1 MPKSWDWPGSRWW
14 RVDLHAHSPASH
26 DFQGD
31 RDNPDWNQWVNSLR
45 TRNIDAVAVTDHN
58 TADGID
64 PIQTAAQGSDLFVFP
79 GVELTVGHVH
89 LLLILDP
96 SQSKDD
102 VTDILTRA
110 HVPVDKRGR
119 SKARSPVSVEQ
130 LLADCGKSAI
140 VIGAHI
146 NGPAGLLSELK
157 GQKRL
162 AVLGHPLLAAV
173 EVDPNNDID
182 EDWINGTKPDLQRR
196 LTPVWGSDAHGLDT
210 LGQRYTW
217 IKMTVPSSEGLRLA
231 LGDGSLVDSS
241 RSVQRWTV
249 PDPNTRFACDAVE
262 SITVADAKY
271 IGRPTPMMFCFNPWL
286 NAIIGGR
293 GTGKSTLV
301 DFFRQTLRREGDLPK
316 SLRSSFDRRLRVP
329 DSRGADGLLTSSTHI
344 TVIYR
349 KDGERF
355 QLSWRYG
362 GNAHPVVR
370 LAENGVSEEQQG
382 DIALRFPV
390 RLYSQKQL
398 FELAQDPDA
407 LLALMD
413 DSSSVQGHQL
423 RRSMKESTDRYLAL
437 RSQARLA
444 RQQAAGLP
452 DLLSCLSDVRRKLDV
467 LQEGDHANILAQHRR
482 SQQEQGAWDAVCNSV
497 RDAIGTVRSSV
508 DDLEVVDLGIGT
520 SKTEDVSDTDINQM
534 HKSLCDVVAYLR
546 QQVYD
551 SIECAQKE
559 IDRIRKSPT
568 AVHWRETVR
577 SNRQGFKDALAS
589 LSDHGIGGFEAYQ
602 ELLTKNTRLKQ
613 DIGRAVERA
622 KHGKE
627 FDEQAKEALNEYRML
642 RQELADSRQAYA
654 ADASSDVVKI
664 SVRAMHD
671 SSLLQDELGK
681 RLNTERF
688 EADRTAICRQ
698 IDPEPSSD
706 ETWQWCRLDDMVA
719 TLRRSREEGTD
730 RWKSRDQRF
739 DKVLHKTD
747 PEQLDRLALY
757 TPNDS
762 VLIEYRDASGKWKG
776 LAQGSPGQQAAA
788 LLAFILRQ
796 GEEPI
801 ILDQPEDDL
810 DNTIVYELLVKT
822 LREVKAKRQ
831 VIVVTHN
838 PNIVVHADAEYVL
851 SLGAWNGQT
860 HVVCHGGLQDQ
871 EVRQEICRVMEGGEE
886 AFRKRYH
893 RIVPR
898 EEEGDA

>member
-45 TRNIDAVAVTDHN
+45 KRNIDAVAVTDHN
-58 TADGID
+58 TADGIAH
-64 PIQTAAQGSDLFVFP
+64 IRTAAQGVDLFVFP

-96 SQSKDD
+96 SQSTDD
-102 VTDILTRA
+102 VTDLLTRA
-110 HVPVDKRGR
+110 RVPVAERGR
-119 SKARSPVSVEQ
+119 SEGRSPIGVEQ
-130 LLADCGKSAI
+130 LLEVCGKSAI
-140 VIGAHI
+140 VIGAHV

-157 GQKRL
+157 GQTRL

-182 EDWINGTKPDLQRR
+182 DEWLDGTRPELQRR
-196 LTPVWGSDAHGLDT
+196 LTPVWGSDAHSLDA

-217 IKMTVPSSEGLRLA
+217 VKMTSPSSEGLRLA

-249 PDPNTRFACDAVE
+249 PDPNTRFASDAVE
-262 SITVADAKY
+262 SITVANAKY
-271 IGRPTPMMFCFNPWL
+271 IGRPTPMTFHFNPWL
-286 NAIIGGR
+286 NAIIGSR

-316 SLRSSFDRRLRVP
+316 SLRNSFDRRLRVP
-329 DSRGADGLLTSSTHI
+329 DSRGADGLLTPSTHI
-344 TVIYR
+344 TLIYR

-370 LAENGVSEEQQG
+370 LAENGVSEEQHG

-390 RLYSQKQL
+390 RIYSQKQL

-423 RRSMKESTDRYLAL
+423 RRSMKESADRYLAL

-444 RQQAAGLP
+444 HQQAAVLP
-452 DLLSCLSDVRRKLDV
+452 DLVARLDDVRRKLEV
-467 LQEGDHANILAQHRR
+467 LQEDDHANILAQHRR
-482 SQQEQGAWDAVCNSV
+482 SQQEQGAWEAVCNSV
-497 RDAIGTVRSSV
+497 RDAIRAVRSSV
-508 DDLEVVDLGIGT
+508 DDLVVADLGVVTG
-520 SKTEDVSDTDINQM
+520 KTGDVSGTGLDQM
-534 HKSLCDVVAYLR
+534 HNSLHAVVTRLGQR
-546 QQVYD
+546 IRH
-551 SIECAQKE
+551 SIEDAENE
-559 IDRIRKSPT
+559 IENIWKSPT
-568 AVHWRETVR
+568 AVHWQETGQ
-577 SNRQGFKDALAS
+577 SNRQEFEAALAS
-589 LSDHGIGGFEAYQ
+589 LSDQGIDGFEDYR
-602 ELLTKNTRLKQ
+602 ELLAETTRLKQ
-613 DIGRAVERA
+613 DIGHASERS
-622 KHGKE
+622 KHSKE
-627 FDEQAKEALNEYRML
+627 LDRQAEEALTEYRTL
-642 RQELADSRQAYA
+642 RQKLAHHRQAYA
-654 ADASSDVVKI
+654 TDASSDAVRI
-664 SVRAMHD
+664 SVRVMYD
-671 SSLLQDELGK
+671 RSLLQDELVK
-681 RLNTERF
+681 RLNTDRF
-688 EADRTAICRQ
+688 DKDRMAICRQ
-698 IDPEPSSD
+698 IDSEPNSGQ
-706 ETWQWCRLDDMVA
+706 TWRWCRLDDMVA
-719 TLRRSREEGTD
+719 KLRRSEEGAAG
-730 RWKSRDQRF
+730 RWTSRDQRF
-739 DKVLHKTD
+739 DKVLQRTD
-747 PEQLDRLALY
+747 PEQFDRLALY
-757 TPNDS
+757 TPSDS

-810 DNTIVYELLVKT
+810 DNTIVYELLVET

-851 SLGAWNGQT
+851 SLGAGNGQT
-860 HVVCHGGLQDQ
+860 HVVCDGGLQDQ

-886 AFRKRYH
+886 AFRKRYR
-893 RIVPR
+893 RIVPP